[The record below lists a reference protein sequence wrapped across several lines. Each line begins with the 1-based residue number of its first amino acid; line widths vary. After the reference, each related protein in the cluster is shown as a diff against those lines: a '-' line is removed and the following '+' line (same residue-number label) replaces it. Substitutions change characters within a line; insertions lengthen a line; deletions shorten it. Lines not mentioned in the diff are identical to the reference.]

1 MSNAHAVEHAVEIEA
16 REAPAEASERA
27 SALVEFVQRR
37 PWIAV
42 LGAAFA
48 GYALARIVR
57 GMR

>member
-1 MSNAHAVEHAVEIEA
+1 MSNAHAVEIET
-16 REAPAEASERA
+16 REAAPESSEPT

-37 PWIAV
+37 PWVAV

-57 GMR
+57 GLR